1 MKSSNHRINVLGPKH
16 NRVLTTEPSR
26 TSQVNQPSLAT
37 SSLAIIQAVSPYPS
51 LASLDSRAALTTPL
65 RATIPSLPQPS
76 SLTASAFSFSAKP
89 TPTTALSPGVAK
101 RNAIIDE
108 FCATDFCAELRATLD
123 LEEERYFQT
132 LKLAESM
139 DEYEDEDEDIRP
151 PYWDMIEK
159 TSLLLDWLS
168 AQPQE
173 LQNGFFES
181 YDSGFVAELKSVLRY
196 SRGIKGVLPVTLLG
210 DRWSAGETPA
220 GLSIDDRFLPPPRVA
235 NEPYRPIPLQS
246 SVVAGTEEVCSILAT
261 AQAHGVE
268 KSKGGLGTLVNIL
281 IEGHIS
287 PSNVF
292 GMSRVCTGPMTRELD
307 PSMSAGRHGPSYIL
321 MTPAF
326 NQEAPDT
333 SRGISCSYH
342 RAYLVPTAAEARS
355 LEVALDQ
362 AAEMGMITPAHAEAC
377 KDKILTYDTILKPAS
392 APHPIAAQ
400 ILEDAKELIQ

>member
-1 MKSSNHRINVLGPKH
+1 
-16 NRVLTTEPSR
+16 
-26 TSQVNQPSLAT
+26 
-37 SSLAIIQAVSPYPS
+37 
-51 LASLDSRAALTTPL
+51 LDFFDPLTTPL
-65 RATIPSLPQPS
+65 RAN
-76 SLTASAFSFSAKP
+76 ASALSFSAKP
-89 TPTTALSPGVAK
+89 TPSTATALSPGVAK

-108 FCATDFCAELRATLD
+108 FSATDFCAEIRATLD
-123 LEEERYFQT
+123 LEEDRYFQT

-139 DEYEDEDEDIRP
+139 VGDEDGDEDENDPP
-151 PYWDMIEK
+151 PYWEMIDK

-173 LQNGFFES
+173 LQNGLFES

-210 DRWSAGETPA
+210 DRWSAGETPR
-220 GLSIDDRFLPPPRVA
+220 GVSMDDRFLPPTPVA
-235 NEPYRPIPLQS
+235 NAPYRLIPLQS
-246 SVVAGTEEVCSILAT
+246 SVVPGTEEVCSILAT

-268 KSKGGLGTLVNIL
+268 KSKGGLKTLVNIL

-292 GMSRVCTGPMTRELD
+292 GMSQVCTGPMTRALD

-342 RAYLVPTAAEARS
+342 RAYLVPTAGEARS

-377 KDKILTYDTILKPAS
+377 KDKILTYDTIIKPTS

-400 ILEDAKELIQ
+400 VLEDAKKLIQ